1 MKDYER
7 ERIDRLWE
15 IVDIEFAEMTKDLQ
29 NALQGFD
36 VIHENTERDP
46 QDNFDREISHFLSYL
61 DHYKNEI
68 DMKINNMIYS
78 FEATEEDV
86 MDIVSRMKEI
96 DDGTS

>member
-46 QDNFDREISHFLSYL
+46 QDNFD
-61 DHYKNEI
+61 
-68 DMKINNMIYS
+68 
-78 FEATEEDV
+78 
-86 MDIVSRMKEI
+86 
-96 DDGTS
+96 GTS